1 MKKFIKTGVA
11 LTAAAMLLSGC
22 GDGLLVMNEAEEA
35 IVVSYSAG
43 ALAKRNVYQPEG
55 LTAVYEGEDDGEE
68 DPVDT
73 PTEPKE
79 SQEEPADGMEEDPVD
94 TIEPEDGMDTEDAGA
109 EGEASGAGDDAS
121 KAPETSDLAGALGL
135 SGIRMSYTDY
145 SVNGSYQQ
153 GDYYSLDANP
163 GNTFVIL
170 NFNVTNNTA
179 EDIQCDILS
188 KQPIFTLEING
199 GTGVHNEV
207 TVLANDL
214 STYHEA
220 IGAGKTE
227 AAILLFEVPEDVA
240 GNISSLQL
248 SVQADG
254 GSNRLAIE

>member
-1 MKKFIKTGVA
+1 MKKFLKTGAA
-11 LTAAAMLLSGC
+11 LAAAGVLLTGC
-22 GDGLLVMNEAEEA
+22 GDGLLAMNEAEEA

-55 LTAVYEGEDDGEE
+55 LTAVYEAEEDGEE
-68 DPVDT
+68 GSADT
-73 PTEPKE
+73 PEEPEE
-79 SQEEPADGMEEDPVD
+79 SPEEPADGMAEGSADGMAEEPVD
-94 TIEPEDGMDTEDAGA
+94 ATGTESGAVQEGAGA
-109 EGEASGAGDDAS
+109 EAA
-121 KAPETSDLAGALGL
+121 ETSDLAGALGL
-135 SGIRMSYTDY
+135 SGIQMSYTDY
-145 SVNGSYQQ
+145 SVNGSYKQ
-153 GDYYSLDANP
+153 GDYFSLDAKP

-188 KQPIFTLEING
+188 KQPVFTLEIDG
-199 GTGVHNEV
+199 GTGIHNEV

-214 STYHEA
+214 STYHEP

-254 GSNRLAIE
+254 GANRLAIE